1 MEWSIVRKYFGCLS
15 TFSAENNQS
24 EKTNIVLP
32 CSYSADSKLH
42 IYNFE
47 EIKTATK
54 NFSHDSFI
62 SEDKFGKNY
71 AGAVHGTVR
80 VLFKVFN
87 LGVINQVSEQE
98 WLEDVTYFGHLRH
111 RHLVTL
117 IGYCCK
123 DKHRILVYDDAD
135 LMCPLGPNLYHDS
148 VPLAW
153 TNKLKI
159 ARGVAKG
166 LAGLLGT
173 DKPSISIDC
182 INTSNI
188 LIDMKC
194 KSKIMHFKH
203 SMDGR
208 GGTLKTDTEG
218 ENLVTDVL
226 FRYGVILLEIL
237 TGLPSKISDQNRSN
251 SRENLIEWH
260 GRKLKSPQDIID
272 VMDKKL
278 ESQYSKASAR
288 LAASLAYN
296 CLGQDRRER
305 HTMDSVLE
313 DMKLLKEY
321 DSVLSGDNY
330 THSGHHGGIKTQ
342 KIRRK

>member
-1 MEWSIVRKYFGCLS
+1 MQGLFME
-15 TFSAENNQS
+15 
-24 EKTNIVLP
+24 
-32 CSYSADSKLH
+32 
-42 IYNFE
+42 
-47 EIKTATK
+47 
-54 NFSHDSFI
+54 
-62 SEDKFGKNY
+62 
-71 AGAVHGTVR
+71 
-80 VLFKVFN
+80 
-87 LGVINQVSEQE
+87 
-98 WLEDVTYFGHLRH
+98 
-111 RHLVTL
+111 L
-117 IGYCCK
+117 I
-123 DKHRILVYDDAD
+123 RA
-135 LMCPLGPNLYHDS
+135 
-148 VPLAW
+148 
-153 TNKLKI
+153 
-159 ARGVAKG
+159 GVA
-166 LAGLLGT
+166 
-173 DKPSISIDC
+173 
-182 INTSNI
+182 
-188 LIDMKC
+188 
-194 KSKIMHFKH
+194 
-203 SMDGR
+203 
-208 GGTLKTDTEG
+208 G